1 MTIIEVYPSTLP
13 GEPIER
19 HQAHDATLHDWL
31 LRTCPGYQAG
41 PQQPISATVDG
52 CVVPPQAWPELALQ
66 GQTVE
71 LRPNPRDIVTG
82 IIVGLSLLLGVGMA
96 LMMRPRVSTT
106 GGQQGGQL
114 AAANINANTPRLNQV
129 VPEIAGRYKVFP
141 DYLCQP
147 RRYFVNERTQAV
159 DVMLAIGCGEY
170 QIGAQDIYIGETRL
184 ADLGDSANYTIFGPG
199 ATVSGHL
206 AHRNFYN
213 APEVGPSTG
222 SAGLRMSAG
231 VQGTSK
237 ATATNYVFDG
247 TSVIIPVGA
256 GAAPQDWEPGNVLS
270 IVAPIRSLEI
280 IDGGGSYFT
289 QYSDKVRSAIG
300 DLALAVGHEIVIV
313 GIPGQFSNKYK
324 ITSIADI
331 GSGVYEMTLYQWSR
345 WTNSEG
351 AVVEGWRSAT
361 GLPPGAYTNVDIYRP
376 AVIQNILP
384 IIGISFFAGEMATR
398 YRITSVV
405 TGTIND
411 ESGNPVT
418 VNVGWNLQRLTPD
431 TGVDDPLWNGFGASK
446 ETSSASINLDWTNGV
461 TGGWLGPFRATPADE
476 YASHIEFDIF
486 APGGLGWMND
496 GGGIDRRDRQ
506 FELQWRAD
514 DGAWSV
520 LRYNVSAASR
530 DQLGWT
536 FSIALP
542 TPKRRVDV
550 RIRRLS
556 AEDKDVKALD
566 RIEWYGLR
574 ALLPS
579 PSSYSGITTMALT
592 LQGSDVIA
600 ARTEN
605 QINLIAHRV
614 LEGTPTRSIAPWVRY
629 VGQSIGYGQDDIN
642 STELATLATVWD
654 ARGDWFDHVIKD
666 QTTVRDA
673 LDAALRAGFA
683 DMTID
688 NGQIRPVRDQPR
700 SVYEHL
706 YTPQNMASALRRQI
720 VAYNP
725 DDYDGVDVEYT
736 SATSWQQEVVQCRLP
751 GDVGVRVQKLK
762 LEGVTDKTRAWRI
775 GMRQRRELAYRRKS
789 YTFQTEWDA
798 LNSRYLSFCALSD
811 DVPGYGQSSI
821 LLSVETG
828 PSGVLLRTSEPMTLV
843 DGATHVVALRRPDG
857 TLSGPHIAVDAGENS
872 ARIDGPLDFVPLT
885 VEDGSEEP
893 THVLHGTVERWSYPV
908 LVTSITPAGDRVD
921 VTAVGYDARVYAD
934 DDNAPA

>member
-52 CVVPPQAWPELALQ
+52 CLVPPQAWPELALQ

-71 LRPNPRDIVTG
+71 LRPNPRDLVTG
-82 IIVGLSLLLGVGMA
+82 LIVGVSLLLGVGMSL
-96 LMMRPRVSTT
+96 LMRARVPKT

-129 VPEIAGRYKVFP
+129 IPEIAGRYKVYP

-159 DVMLAIGCGEY
+159 DVMLAVGTGEFY
-170 QIGAQDIYIGETRL
+170 IDPQQICIGETKL
-184 ADLGDSANYTIFGPG
+184 ADFGSAVNYTVFGPG
-199 ATVSGHL
+199 ATVSGHQ

-222 SAGLRMSAG
+222 SAGLRMIAG
-231 VQGTSK
+231 KRGTKK
-237 ATATNYVFDG
+237 ATASNYVFDG
-247 TSVIIPVGA
+247 TSVIIPVGS
-256 GAAPQDWEPGNVLS
+256 GVAPQDWETGNVLS

-280 IDGGGSYFT
+280 IDGGGT
-289 QYSDKVRSAIG
+289 WLVKNRDKVRAAIG
-300 DLALAVGHEIVIV
+300 DLGLAVGHEVMIV
-313 GIPGQFSNKYK
+313 GITGVAARKYLIK
-324 ITSIADI
+324 SVSDL
-331 GSGVYEMTLYQWSR
+331 GSGNYEMTLDQWDT
-345 WTNSEG
+345 WTDSSG
-351 AVVEGWRSAT
+351 KQQEGWQPAVA
-361 GLPPGAYTNVDIYRP
+361 LPPGTYGAVDIYRP
-376 AVIQNILP
+376 ALIKTTIPGTGIILYQ
-384 IIGISFFAGEMATR
+384 EEVATR
-398 YRITSVV
+398 YRITSVI
-405 TGTIND
+405 TATIND
-411 ESGNPVT
+411 ASGNPVT
-418 VNVGWNLQRLTPD
+418 SSVGWNLQRLTPD
-431 TGVDDPLWNGFGASK
+431 TGVTDPLWTGFGSSKQTASA
-446 ETSSASINLDWTNGV
+446 TLTLDSSNSI
-461 TGGWLGPFRATPADE
+461 TGGWLGPFRATPTDE
-476 YASHIEFDIF
+476 YTSLIEFDIF
-486 APGGLGWMND
+486 APGGLGWINDD
-496 GGGIDRRDRQ
+496 GGVDRRERK
-506 FELQWRAD
+506 FELQWRAE
-514 DGAWSV
+514 DGDW
-520 LRYNVSAASR
+520 VSAGYSVSGQSR

-536 FSIALP
+536 FTVALP
-542 TPKRRVDV
+542 GPLRRVDV
-550 RIRRLS
+550 KIRRLS
-556 AEDKDVKALD
+556 DEDNNVKAMD
-566 RIEWYGLR
+566 RVEWYGLR

-579 PSSYSGITTMALT
+579 PVSYSGITTVALT
-592 LQGSDVIA
+592 LNGSDVVS

-605 QINLIAHRV
+605 QINLIAHRK
-614 LEGTPTRSIAPWVRY
+614 LEGAPTRSIAPWVRY
-629 VGQSIGYGQDDIN
+629 VCQSIGYGAGDIN
-642 STELATLATVWD
+642 TVELAALAGVWD
-654 ARGDWFDHVIKD
+654 SRGDWFDHAIVD
-666 QTTVRDA
+666 QTTVREA
-673 LDAALRAGFA
+673 LETALRAGFS
-683 DMTID
+683 DLTID
-688 NGQIRPVRDQPR
+688 NGQIRPVRDQLR

-736 SATSWQQEVVQCRLP
+736 SATSWQQELVQCRLP

-789 YTFQTEWDA
+789 YSFQTEWDA

-821 LLSVETG
+821 LLSAETG
-828 PSGVLLRTSEPMTLV
+828 PSGVLLRTSEPMTWV

-857 TLSGPHIAVDAGENS
+857 TLSGPHIAVAAGENT

-885 VEDGSEEP
+885 AEDGSEEP
-893 THVLHGTVERWSYPV
+893 THVLHGTLERWSYPV

-934 DDNAPA
+934 DDNAPF

>member
-71 LRPNPRDIVTG
+71 LRPNPRGIVTG
-82 IIVGLSLLLGVGMA
+82 VIVGLSLLLGVGAA
-96 LMMRPRVSTT
+96 LLMRPRRPAS

-129 VPEIAGRYKVFP
+129 VPEIAGRYKVYP

-147 RRYFVNERTQAV
+147 RRYFVNERTQAI
-159 DVMLAIGCGEY
+159 DVMLAVGCGDY
-170 QIGAQDIYIGETRL
+170 QIDPQEIYIGETKL
-184 ADLGDSANYTIFGPG
+184 ADLGGAVSYSIFGPG
-199 ATVSGHL
+199 AAVSGHQ
-206 AHRNFYN
+206 AHKNFYN

-222 SAGLRMSAG
+222 SAGLRMVAG
-231 VQGTSK
+231 VRGTSK
-237 ATATNYVFDG
+237 ATANLYVFDG
-247 TSVIIPVGA
+247 TSVIIPVGS
-256 GAAPQDWEPGNVLS
+256 GVAPQNWEPGNVLS
-270 IVAPIRSLEI
+270 IIAPIRTVEI
-280 IDGGGSYFT
+280 VDGGGTWYL
-289 QYSDKVRSAIG
+289 QNRDKVRSAIG
-300 DLALAVGHEIVIV
+300 DLGLAVGHEIMMV
-313 GIPGQFSNKYK
+313 GIASLGTRKYR
-324 ITSIADI
+324 IASIADV
-331 GSGVYEMTLYQWSR
+331 GSGIYEMTLDQWDT
-345 WTNSEG
+345 WTDSSG
-351 AVVEGWRSAT
+351 VQREGWGSAT
-361 GLPPGAYTNVDIYRP
+361 ALPVGTYTGVDIYRP
-376 AVIQNILP
+376 AIIQTLLP
-384 IIGISFFAGEMATR
+384 FLGIPSGSSESPTR
-398 YRITSVV
+398 YRITSTI
-405 TGTIND
+405 TGTVTDAND
-411 ESGNPVT
+411 NPTT
-418 VNVGWNLQRLTPD
+418 VNIGWNLQRLTPD
-431 TGVDDPLWNGFGASK
+431 TGADDPLWAGFGSGK
-446 ETSSASINLDWTNGV
+446 ETTKAVLTLDSTNGIA
-461 TGGWLGPFRATPADE
+461 GGWLGPFRATPADE
-476 YASHIEFDIF
+476 YASLIEFDVF
-486 APGGLGWMND
+486 APAGLGWINDD
-496 GGGIDRRDRQ
+496 GGINRINRQ

-514 DGAWSV
+514 GGSWTVA
-520 LRYNVSAASR
+520 RYNVSGASR

-536 FSIALP
+536 FAITLP
-542 TPKRRVDV
+542 TPMRRVDV
-550 RIRRLS
+550 RLRRLS
-556 AEDKDVKALD
+556 AENKDVKALD

-574 ALLPS
+574 SMLPA
-579 PSSYSGITTMALT
+579 PSSYSGITTMAMT
-592 LQGSDVIA
+592 LHGSDVIA

-605 QINLIAHRV
+605 QIKLIAQRV
-614 LEGTPTRSIAPWVRY
+614 LEGAPTRSIAPWVRY
-629 VGQSIGYGQDDIN
+629 VCQSIGYAPDDLN
-642 STELATLATVWD
+642 ATEIAALAAIWD
-654 ARGDWFDHVIKD
+654 SRGDWFDHAITD
-666 QTTVRDA
+666 QTTVREA
-673 LDAALRAGFA
+673 LEAALRAGFA

-736 SATSWQQEVVQCRLP
+736 SAASWQQEVVQCRLP

-821 LLSVETG
+821 LLSAETD
-828 PSGVLLRTSEPMTLV
+828 PSGVLLRTSEPMTWV

-857 TLSGPHIAVDAGENS
+857 TLSGPHIAVSAGGNI

-885 VEDGSEEP
+885 AEDGSEEP

-921 VTAVGYDARVYAD
+921 VTAVNYDARVYAD
-934 DDNAPA
+934 DDNAPD

>member
-31 LRTCPGYQAG
+31 LRTCPGYQSG

-52 CVVPPQAWPELALQ
+52 AVVPPQAWPELALR

-71 LRPNPRDIVTG
+71 LRPNPRDLITG
-82 IIVGLSLLLGVGMA
+82 LIVGVSLLLGVGMSL
-96 LMMRPRVSTT
+96 LMRARIPKT

-170 QIGAQDIYIGETRL
+170 QINPQEIYIGETRL
-184 ADLGDSANYTIFGPG
+184 AALGSAVRYSIFGPG
-199 ATVSGHL
+199 ATVSGHQ

-213 APEVGPSTG
+213 APEVGASTG
-222 SAGLRMSAG
+222 SAGLRMLAG
-231 VQGTSK
+231 KKGADKVAASL
-237 ATATNYVFDG
+237 YVFDG
-247 TSVIIPVGA
+247 TTVVVPVGH
-256 GAAPQDWEPGNVLS
+256 GTVPQDWELGDVLS
-270 IVAPIRSLEI
+270 IVAPIRTLEV
-280 IDGGGSYFT
+280 IDGGVVGT
-289 QYSDKVRSAIG
+289 AKLRDKVRSAVG
-300 DLALAVGHEIVIV
+300 DLGLAVGHVIEIVGFV
-313 GIPGQFSNKYK
+313 GSDKTIPSRFQVA
-324 ITSIADI
+324 SISGV
-331 GSGVYEMTLYQWSR
+331 GSGIYEMALNKWETYIDGIGVQR
-345 WTNSEG
+345 T
-351 AVVEGWRSAT
+351 GWRGAT
-361 GLPPGAYTNVDIYRP
+361 ALPVGTHTGVDIYRP
-376 AVIQNILP
+376 ATTPTTGDEVP
-384 IIGISFFAGEMATR
+384 TR
-398 YRITSVV
+398 YRIVSAI
-405 TGTIND
+405 TGTVYD
-411 ESGNPVT
+411 DKDNPISIT
-418 VNVGWNLQRLTPD
+418 IGWDLQRLTP
-431 TGVDDPLWNGFGASK
+431 TTNVDDPLWTGFGTAV
-446 ETSSASINLDWTNGV
+446 EVTNAVITINGI
-461 TGGWLGPFRATPADE
+461 TGGWLGPFRATPASE
-476 YASHIEFDIF
+476 HASLLEFDVF
-486 APGGLGWMND
+486 APAGLGLINGD
-496 GGGIDRRDRQ
+496 GGINRLTRQ
-506 FELQWRAD
+506 IELQWRAD
-514 DGAWSV
+514 GGAWTSEK
-520 LRYNVSAASR
+520 YSINGASH

-536 FSIALP
+536 FAIALP
-542 TPKRRVDV
+542 EPKRRVDV
-550 RIRRLS
+550 RLRRLS
-556 AEDKDVKALD
+556 AENTGVKAMD

-574 ALLPS
+574 ALLPA
-579 PSSYSGITTMALT
+579 PASYAGITTMALT
-592 LQGSDVIA
+592 LSGSDIIA

-614 LEGTPTRSIAPWVRY
+614 LEGAPTRSIAPWVRY
-629 VGQSIGYGQDDIN
+629 VCQSIGYAPDDLN
-642 STELATLATVWD
+642 TSELDALATVWD
-654 ARGDWFDHVIKD
+654 GRGDWLDLVIKD
-666 QTTVRDA
+666 QTTVR
-673 LDAALRAGFA
+673 AALEAAFRVGFA

-700 SVYEHL
+700 SVFEHL

-821 LLSVETG
+821 LLSAETG
-828 PSGVLLRTSEPMTLV
+828 HSGVLLRTSEPMTWV

-857 TLSGPHIAVDAGENS
+857 TLSGPHIAVAAGEKTAS
-872 ARIDGPLDFVPLT
+872 IDGPLDFVPLT
-885 VEDGSEEP
+885 AEDGSEEP
-893 THVLHGTVERWSYPV
+893 THVLHGTLERWSYPV

-934 DDNAPA
+934 DDNAPV